1 MAPSERNDI
10 DINSVLDRI
19 IEFSER
25 NLNSQS
31 EFLSKIYE
39 IRNRFES
46 SDRDHRDMG
55 ADIKSVLGVLNVV
68 IERMKSTSNEDLLEV
83 LEIIRT
89 NSSNIDRKSDDTLMK
104 VKSLSDTFVLI
115 RNVLGVVS
123 VLLVAIQIASSLY
136 FGIKKQAEV
145 KDTVNAVIEEIEKKN
160 VKLHNK

>member
-46 SDRDHRDMG
+46 SDRDHKDMG
-55 ADIKSVLGVLNVV
+55 ADIKAVLGVLNVV
-68 IERMKSTSNEDLLEV
+68 IERMKSTSNEDLLDV

-89 NSSNIDRKSDDTLMK
+89 NSSNIDRKSDDTLK
-104 VKSLSDTFVLI
+104 EVKTLTDTFVII
-115 RNVLGVVS
+115 RNILGAVS
-123 VLLVAIQIASSLY
+123 ILLVAIQIASSLY

-160 VKLHNK
+160 AKLYNK

>member
-1 MAPSERNDI
+1 MAPSERNNI

-46 SDRDHRDMG
+46 SDRDHRDMS
-55 ADIKSVLGVLNVV
+55 ADIKAVLGVLNVV

-89 NSSNIDRKSDDTLMK
+89 TSSNINIKSDDTLK
-104 VKSLSDTFVLI
+104 EVKSLSDTFVLI

-123 VLLVAIQIASSLY
+123 ILLVAIQISSSLY

-145 KDTVNAVIEEIEKKN
+145 KDTVNAVIQEIEKKN
-160 VKLHNK
+160 VKLHNE